1 MTKKIAISLHG
12 TLSGVPFG
20 TSLPDGK
27 YVYQKVAPGL
37 GNDPTDT
44 TATQQIRR
52 HVVPQDPQTPAQ
64 LVQRAKMLAAM
75 NAWRA
80 LSPEAVADWR
90 MRAKH
95 RSTTGFHF
103 FISQHLRGNVT

>member
-1 MTKKIAISLHG
+1 MVTKLCISLHG
-12 TLSGVPFG
+12 TLSGVPYG
-20 TSLPDGK
+20 TSLPNGK

-37 GNDPTDT
+37 GNDPTDA

-80 LSPEAVADWR
+80 LSPEAIAGWR
-90 MRAKH
+90 MRAKK

-103 FISQHLRGNVT
+103 FISQHLRGNIT